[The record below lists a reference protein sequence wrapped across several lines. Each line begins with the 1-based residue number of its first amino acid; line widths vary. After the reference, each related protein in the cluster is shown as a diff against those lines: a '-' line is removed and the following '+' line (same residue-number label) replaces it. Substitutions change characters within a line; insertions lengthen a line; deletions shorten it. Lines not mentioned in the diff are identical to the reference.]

1 MMPTSAS
8 WNERRARAPT
18 NGTTS
23 TTFSAML
30 ENLLLVSK
38 QVGILFA
45 LMSVGFMCNR
55 RRIIDAVAIKGLT
68 ELLVLIVTPCIIM
81 HSFMQQT
88 FAPSL
93 LGDLGWALVAS
104 VFAHVVG
111 SAIAILFF
119 RNGDQRQEGV
129 LRFAVMFSNA
139 GFMGIPLEYAIL
151 GPQGV
156 FFGAM
161 YVVVFNLACWS
172 WGVFVMYRG
181 AKAGGWKS
189 VLVNPGTVGVAL
201 GMPFFLFSIKLP
213 DVVGVPV
220 EMLAGLNTPLAM
232 IMVGWY
238 LAESVKCKV
247 ESVKWKVESVKVV
260 VLRLLVVPIAVIGA
274 LACARAFISNFNP
287 VMAVAIAT
295 AACAPVAALTTVIAA
310 RYDRDVSMATGL
322 VASTTLLSILTM
334 PPIVG
339 FALWLFALN

>member
-1 MMPTSAS
+1 M
-8 WNERRARAPT
+8 
-18 NGTTS
+18 
-23 TTFSAML
+23 F

-151 GPQGV
+151 GSKGV

-172 WGVFVMYRG
+172 WGVFVMCRG

-189 VLVNPGTVGVAL
+189 VLVNPGTVGVAF
-201 GMPFFLFSIKLP
+201 GMPFFLFSVKLP

-238 LAESVKCKV
+238 LAESLKCKV
-247 ESVKWKVESVKVV
+247 EGIRGFSFSALKVV
-260 VLRLLVVPIAVIGA
+260 VLRLLAVPLAVIGA
-274 LACARAFISNFNP
+274 LACTRAFISDFNP
-287 VMAVAIAT
+287 VMAVAITT

-322 VASTTLLSILTM
+322 VAGTTLLSILTM
-334 PPIVG
+334 PPIVS
-339 FALWLFALN
+339 FALWLFGLNMV

>member
-1 MMPTSAS
+1 
-8 WNERRARAPT
+8 
-18 NGTTS
+18 
-23 TTFSAML
+23 ML

-45 LMSVGFMCNR
+45 LMSVGFLCNR
-55 RRIIDAVAIKGLT
+55 RRIIDEVAIKGLT

-111 SAIAILFF
+111 SALAILFF
-119 RNGDQRQEGV
+119 RGGDKRQEGV

-151 GPQGV
+151 GPKGV

-172 WGVFVMYRG
+172 WGVFVMCRG
-181 AKAGGWKS
+181 AKVGGWKS

-213 DVVGVPV
+213 DVVGVPL

-247 ESVKWKVESVKVV
+247 ESGKSFSFPAFKVV

-322 VASTTLLSILTM
+322 VAGTTLLSILTM

-339 FALWLFALN
+339 FALWLFGLNVV

>member
-1 MMPTSAS
+1 
-8 WNERRARAPT
+8 
-18 NGTTS
+18 
-23 TTFSAML
+23 ML

-45 LMSVGFMCNR
+45 LMSVGFLCNR
-55 RRIIDAVAIKGLT
+55 RRIIDEVAIKGLT

-111 SAIAILFF
+111 SALAILFF
-119 RNGDQRQEGV
+119 RGGDQRQEGV

-151 GPQGV
+151 GPKGV

-172 WGVFVMYRG
+172 WGVFVMCRG
-181 AKAGGWKS
+181 AKVGGWKS

-213 DVVGVPV
+213 DVVGVPL

-247 ESVKWKVESVKVV
+247 ESGKSFLFPAFKVV

-274 LACARAFISNFNP
+274 LACARAFISDFNP

-322 VASTTLLSILTM
+322 VAGTTLLSILTM

-339 FALWLFALN
+339 FALWLFGLNVV